1 MGTYGEKT
9 WHLGLEQLV
18 HSIWGA
24 QSSRDISVNTV
35 SKRESFREIAQT
47 LAQPQMFTGLSPAP
61 AAPPRCA
68 GGGALLSP
76 GPGQAG
82 RRRASQESMAA
93 TASCSSGTPQ
103 PSSRCASYHAGATPQ
118 WWSHDSYRPKAVLQ
132 EPSQRQ
138 LSHALYQALLH
149 ATPWLGVQIL
159 IADQRLWASRVRTP
173 QPPAPRSVDPLP
185 GRATLGKLLNASSG
199 RLGSITHSDSRKGK

>member
-1 MGTYGEKT
+1 MPSLSERPCTSGGTYGEKT

-76 GPGQAG
+76 GPGRAG

-93 TASCSSGTPQ
+93 TASCGSGTPQ
-103 PSSRCASYHAGATPQ
+103 PSSQRPPHGG
-118 WWSHDSYRPKAVLQ
+118 HDALVITQ
-132 EPSQRQ
+132 EPRRSGGHTTAIARRP
-138 LSHALYQALLH
+138 SCRSRHKDSCH
-149 ATPWLGVQIL
+149 TPFT
-159 IADQRLWASRVRTP
+159 RRCSM
-173 QPPAPRSVDPLP
+173 PRP
-185 GRATLGKLLNASSG
+185 GWGFKS
-199 RLGSITHSDSRKGK
+199 

>member
-1 MGTYGEKT
+1 M
-9 WHLGLEQLV
+9 LV
-18 HSIWGA
+18 
-24 QSSRDISVNTV
+24 
-35 SKRESFREIAQT
+35 
-47 LAQPQMFTGLSPAP
+47 QPQMFTGLSPAP

-76 GPGQAG
+76 GPGRAG

-103 PSSRCASYHAGATPQ
+103 PSSQRPPHGG
-118 WWSHDSYRPKAVLQ
+118 HDALVITQ
-132 EPSQRQ
+132 EPRRSGGHTTAIARRP
-138 LSHALYQALLH
+138 SCRSRHKDSCH
-149 ATPWLGVQIL
+149 TPFTRRCSMPRPGWGVQIL